1 MWDDVD
7 DDKAELRTSAESRA
21 SEMNADDRET
31 KRVNTDG
38 VDGQNCMLGYLGRII
53 DDHGPDA

>member
-1 MWDDVD
+1 M
-7 DDKAELRTSAESRA
+7 SAESRA

-31 KRVNTDG
+31 RRVSTG
-38 VDGQNCMLGYLGRII
+38 VVDGQNCMLGYLGRII

>member
-1 MWDDVD
+1 M
-7 DDKAELRTSAESRA
+7 SAESRA

-31 KRVNTDG
+31 RRVSTG
-38 VDGQNCMLGYLGRII
+38 VVDGQNCMLGYLGRFI